1 MIELSV
7 DSAKKAYKTKEV
19 QDIINNEEID
29 VVISLPI
36 FGNEAGY
43 YLAHKKNAS
52 LVLFMTMPHGFPHI
66 NWAMGD
72 TVNPSF
78 MPSPITGF
86 SQHMNFVERFINT
99 WATAMFVL
107 MRKFISLPRT
117 QAMLGEVFPEDEIP
131 PLDDLINNVSL
142 FINHGTPFTG
152 DGLRPVM
159 PNTIMAGLMTCT
171 EAKPLP
177 QDLKEFVENSENGV
191 IFVSF
196 GSIVKASK
204 MPEAKRKGMLAVF
217 SRLKQR
223 VIWKWETPMED
234 APGNVMVSSWLPQ
247 TSVLAHPNVKLF
259 ITHGG
264 AGSIQETICHKTPI
278 VGVPF
283 FADQP
288 SNVREAVHREIGV
301 YLDWHGLSEETLE
314 SAIHQVLDDPTYQA
328 SITKLSHL
336 IMDQPQHP
344 LDRSIWWLE
353 YLIRHPHNPQ
363 MKPITQNL
371 HWFQYFLLD
380 VIAVN
385 FFITCI
391 IITLITKI
399 ASCCYKLCISK
410 TKVD

>member
-1 MIELSV
+1 MIDLSV
-7 DSAKKAYKTKEV
+7 QSAKKAYKTDEV
-19 QDIINNEEID
+19 QDIIKNEDID

-43 YLAHKKNAS
+43 YLSHKKNAS

-99 WATAMFVL
+99 CATVMFVL
-107 MRKFISLPRT
+107 MRKFISLPKT
-117 QAMLGEVFPEDEIP
+117 QAMLEEVFPNEEVP
-131 PLDDLINNVSL
+131 PLDELMNEASL

-159 PNTIMAGLMTCT
+159 PNTIMAGLMTCA

-177 QDLKEFVENSENGV
+177 IDLKDFVEKSEHGV

-204 MPEAKRKGMLAVF
+204 MPESKRKGMLAVF
-217 SRLKQR
+217 SRMKQR
-223 VIWKWETPMED
+223 VIWKWETAMND
-234 APGNVMVSSWLPQ
+234 APPNVFVSSWLPQ
-247 TSVLAHPNVKLF
+247 TSLLAHPNVRLF

-288 SNVREAVHREIGV
+288 ANVKEAANRNIGV
-301 YLDWHGLSEETLE
+301 YLHWHGMTEETLE
-314 SAIHQVLDDPTYQA
+314 SAIHQVLDDPCYQA
-328 SITKLSHL
+328 SVTKLSDL
-336 IMDQPQHP
+336 IMDQPQHS
-344 LDRSIWWLE
+344 LDQAVWWLE
-353 YLIRHPHNPQ
+353 YLLRHPHNPN
-363 MKPITQNL
+363 MKPITHSL
-371 HWFQYFLLD
+371 YWFQYFLLD
-380 VIAVN
+380 VTVAIL
-385 FFITCI
+385 FII
-391 IITLITKI
+391 VITTFLVTK
-399 ASCCYKLCISK
+399 SVSYFLKLCSRKSK
-410 TKVD
+410 QD